1 MYTPD
6 PTHRRLT
13 LDSFEHHTPN
23 AEQVARIELNRSAFK
38 TCADVVLRTTA
49 PGRDQRAALRK
60 LHEGLMTAN
69 KAVVLE
75 ESQLVEASVGQGSTF
90 LQGSTFGI
98 RERDLSVVG
107 SPRDRNPGV

>member
-6 PTHRRLT
+6 ARHRTLT

-60 LHEGLMTAN
+60 LHEALMTAN

-75 ESQLVEASVGQGSTF
+75 ERQLVVDGTGMQGATF
-90 LQGSTFGI
+90 TAGDALTGRI
-98 RERDLSVVG
+98 RGL
-107 SPRDRNPGV
+107 

>member
-6 PTHRRLT
+6 ARHRTLT

-60 LHEGLMTAN
+60 LHEALMTAN

-75 ESQLVEASVGQGSTF
+75 ERQLVEATGMQGATF
-90 LQGSTFGI
+90 TAGDPMAIAGRI
-98 RERDLSVVG
+98 RGL
-107 SPRDRNPGV
+107 